1 MFIVKVFQLFVN
13 PVIKKTWHNI
23 MSLTLP
29 ESTTKRT
36 PSMVTEVSAMFVDT
50 IHFLT
55 PSGGKSNT
63 YQSENE
69 SSSGNYVDYVI
80 V

>member
-1 MFIVKVFQLFVN
+1 M
-13 PVIKKTWHNI
+13 
-23 MSLTLP
+23 
-29 ESTTKRT
+29 KRT

-63 YQSENE
+63 YKKTIQSEE
-69 SSSGNYVDYVI
+69 CIGEPSK
-80 V
+80 